1 MRRLSPIVLLL
12 ISLTASLAQNASAAS
27 PTTPAVAA
35 NTTAANTTEPKP
47 TTAVLAFSAFQ
58 SFVVGIVVGPPLALF
73 GTAVPKA
80 VIVIQAMLQFGY
92 LELVSEIIGAD
103 MWSVGQV
110 LKSGYVNVFGAFML
124 IIASLH
130 REEINIFNKA
140 LLTGRLLIMPVVETT
155 AAYLFSTWAKW

>member
-1 MRRLSPIVLLL
+1 MRRLSPAAVLLL
-12 ISLTASLAQNASAAS
+12 GLTTTLAQNA
-27 PTTPAVAA
+27 
-35 NTTAANTTEPKP
+35 TAAAGNATATAEEPKP
-47 TTAVLAFSAFQ
+47 TLAVLAFSGFQ
-58 SFVVGIVVGPPLALF
+58 SAVIGFGIGPPLALF

-92 LELVSEIIGAD
+92 LELVADILGAD

-110 LKSGYVNVFGAFML
+110 LKAGYVNVFGAFML

-140 LLTGRLLIMPVVETT
+140 LLTGRLLIMPIIETT
-155 AAYLFSTWAKW
+155 ATYLFSNWAKW